1 MAPTSAGDRPK
12 WQVPGRCHGY
22 PAPWA
27 RTCEA
32 ERILRGQ
39 IKTFVSFRRKKLP
52 GAIPPPGRD
61 RLPGF
66 PLPFLPEP
74 RKQRPELTHPVAGGR
89 PPGRRVRHSC
99 LTFVQGPGPPRASRH
114 RAPGGGRSRVPISP
128 GFTFRAT
135 KGEPGKILPDS
146 YFARASRAFAS
157 GSGKPFANGGCKDL
171 VLDATHPAAGALPPF
186 LLTF

>member
-1 MAPTSAGDRPK
+1 VAPTSAGDRPK

-61 RLPGF
+61 RLPGIS
-66 PLPFLPEP
+66 LPFLPEH

-99 LTFVQGPGPPRASRH
+99 LTFVQGPGPPRASWH
-114 RAPGGGRSRVPISP
+114 RAPGAGTREFPFHQVSRFGPQRANPVRYCRTAISHGPPGHSHPVVENPLPIRGVKALCETRP
-128 GFTFRAT
+128 TPPLA
-135 KGEPGKILPDS
+135 
-146 YFARASRAFAS
+146 
-157 GSGKPFANGGCKDL
+157 PF
-171 VLDATHPAAGALPPF
+171 HPSS
-186 LLTF
+186 